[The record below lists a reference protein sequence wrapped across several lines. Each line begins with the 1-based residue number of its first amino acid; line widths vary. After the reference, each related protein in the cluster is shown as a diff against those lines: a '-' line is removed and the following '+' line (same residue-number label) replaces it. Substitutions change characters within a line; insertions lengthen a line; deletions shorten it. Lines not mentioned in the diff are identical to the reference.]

1 LRRSSRNLKKFSRGK
16 RPCGLPRQRI
26 LLRDSRY
33 EMIYHLLWYLRDW
46 LTHSMGFYAYGDVM
60 LRSVAA
66 VLTSFLI
73 ALLLGPRI
81 IRWLMRKKIGD
92 RPEFNH
98 TALNELTKTKA
109 NTPTMGG
116 LIMLLAILTA
126 TLLWAKLTNPFVQK
140 AIVVVIWF
148 GALGGVDDWLKL
160 TADARRRSRDGLKAW
175 EKLIFQ
181 IGGAV
186 LIASFLYNDFA
197 NITDGKLF
205 WVPFYKHGLPLANWM
220 FILIAIFYLTATSN
234 AVNLTDGM
242 DGLAAGCVAIASA
255 TLALLCYVAS
265 ETMTRTSQVTW
276 SSYLLLPAIPQ
287 AGELS
292 IFYSA
297 ILGSVLGFL
306 WYNCH
311 PAQTFM
317 GDVGS
322 LPLGA
327 AMGYGALV
335 TRNEILLL
343 VIGGVF
349 MLELTSVV
357 LQVGYFKYTGGKRI
371 FRCAPIH
378 HHFHL
383 AGWSE
388 PQVVVRFWLLAAAF
402 AALAL
407 ATLKIR

>member
-1 LRRSSRNLKKFSRGK
+1 
-16 RPCGLPRQRI
+16 
-26 LLRDSRY
+26 
-33 EMIYHLLWYLRDW
+33 MIYHLLRHFSDFFSETL
-46 LTHSMGFYAYGDVM
+46 HFYAYRYV
-60 LRSVAA
+60 LFRA
-66 VLTSFLI
+66 VLAILTSLVVSLLI
-73 ALLLGPRI
+73 GPHI

-92 RPEFNH
+92 RPEFH
-98 TALNELTKTKA
+98 HAALNELTKEKA

-116 LIMLLAILTA
+116 LIILFSATVT
-126 TLLWAKLTNPFVQK
+126 TLLWARLNNPFVQK
-140 AIVVVIWF
+140 ALFVLLWF
-148 GALGGVDDWLKL
+148 GVLGGIDDWLKL
-160 TADARRRSRDGLKAW
+160 TASSRQRGRDGLLAW

-181 IGGAV
+181 IAGAV
-186 LIASFLYNDFA
+186 LIASFLFFDFSDLA
-197 NITDGKLF
+197 DGKLF
-205 WVPFYKHGLPLANWM
+205 WLPFYKNGLPLANWT
-220 FILIAIFYLTATSN
+220 FILIAIFYISATSN
-234 AVNLTDGM
+234 AVNLADGM
-242 DGLAAGCVAIASA
+242 DGLAGGCVAMVSLVLVI
-255 TLALLCYVAS
+255 LCYVAS
-265 ETMTRTSQVTW
+265 ETMSRTTPVTW
-276 SSYLLLPAIPQ
+276 ASYLLLPHIPQ

-297 ILGSVLGFL
+297 ILGAVLGFL
-306 WYNCH
+306 WYNCY

-343 VIGGVF
+343 IIGGVF
-349 MLELTSVV
+349 VIELMSVV
-357 LQVGYFKYTGGKRI
+357 LQVGYFKYTGGKRL
-371 FRCAPIH
+371 FRCAPLH

-407 ATLKIR
+407 ATIKLR

>member
-1 LRRSSRNLKKFSRGK
+1 
-16 RPCGLPRQRI
+16 
-26 LLRDSRY
+26 
-33 EMIYHLLWYLRDW
+33 MIYHLLRHFSDFIAEAL
-46 LTHSMGFYAYGDVM
+46 HFYAYRYVM
-60 LRSVAA
+60 FRSVMAI
-66 VLTSFLI
+66 LTSLLI
-73 ALLLGPRI
+73 AILIGPKI
-81 IRWLMRKKIGD
+81 IRWLIRKKIGD
-92 RPEFNH
+92 RPEFYH
-98 TALNELTKTKA
+98 AALNELTKEKA

-116 LIMLLAILTA
+116 LIIIFSAVLS
-126 TLLWAKLTNPFVQK
+126 TLLWAKLNNPFVQK
-140 AIVVVIWF
+140 AIFVIAWF
-148 GALGGVDDWLKL
+148 SVLGGVDDWLKL
-160 TADARRRSRDGLKAW
+160 TAGTRHRSRDGLYPW

-181 IGGAV
+181 IAGAV
-186 LIASFLYNDFA
+186 LIASFLFFDFV
-197 NITDGKLF
+197 NIDDGRLF
-205 WVPFYKHGLPLANWM
+205 WLPFYKHGLSLANWT
-220 FILIAIFYLTATSN
+220 FVLIAIFYISATSN
-234 AVNLTDGM
+234 SVNLADGM
-242 DGLAAGCVAIASA
+242 DGLAAGLVGMVSLV
-255 TLALLCYVAS
+255 LAVLCYVAS
-265 ETMTRTSQVTW
+265 ETMSRTTPVTW
-276 SSYLLLPAIPQ
+276 ASYLLLPHIPQ

-297 ILGSVLGFL
+297 ILGAVLGFL
-306 WYNCH
+306 WFNCY

-349 MLELTSVV
+349 VVELLSVV
-357 LQVGYFKYTGGKRI
+357 MQVGYFKYTGGKRL
-371 FRCAPIH
+371 FRCAPLH

-388 PQVVVRFWLLAAAF
+388 PQVVVRFWLMAAAF

>member
-1 LRRSSRNLKKFSRGK
+1 
-16 RPCGLPRQRI
+16 
-26 LLRDSRY
+26 
-33 EMIYHLLWYLRDW
+33 MIYHLLWQLREVF
-46 LTHSMGFYAYGDVM
+46 THRIGFYAYQNVM
-60 LRSVAA
+60 FRSVAA
-66 VLTSFLI
+66 ILTSFLI

-92 RPEFNH
+92 RPEFYH
-98 TALNELTKTKA
+98 DDLNELTKDKA

-116 LIMLLAILTA
+116 LIIILAVFA
-126 TLLWAKLTNPFVQK
+126 GTLLWTKLNNPFVQK
-140 AIVVVIWF
+140 AIILMVWF
-148 GALGGVDDWLKL
+148 GGLGAADDWLKL
-160 TADARRRSRDGLKAW
+160 TAAARHRTREGLKPW

-181 IGGAV
+181 FGGAV
-186 LIASFLYNDFA
+186 LIASFLYADFI
-197 NITDGKLF
+197 NIPDGIRL
-205 WVPFYKHGLPLANWM
+205 WPPFYKTGIYLPHWV
-220 FILIAIFYLTATSN
+220 FVTIAILYISATSN

-242 DGLAAGCVAIASA
+242 DGLAAGCVGMVALV
-255 TLALLCYVAS
+255 LAVLCYVAS
-265 ETMTRTSQVTW
+265 EYMSRTSQVTW
-276 SSYLLLPAIPQ
+276 ASYLLLPHIPQ
-287 AGELS
+287 SGELC
-292 IFYSA
+292 IFYAS
-297 ILGSVLGFL
+297 ILGAVLGFL

-349 MLELTSVV
+349 VIEVTSVI
-357 LQVGYFKYTGGKRI
+357 LQVSYFKYTGGKRI

-383 AGWSE
+383 SGWSE
-388 PQVVVRFWLLAAAF
+388 PQTVVRFWLLAAAF
-402 AALAL
+402 AAIAL
-407 ATLKIR
+407 ATLKLR

>member
-1 LRRSSRNLKKFSRGK
+1 
-16 RPCGLPRQRI
+16 
-26 LLRDSRY
+26 
-33 EMIYHLLWYLRDW
+33 MIYHLLWHLREVF
-46 LTHSMGFYAYGDVM
+46 THRLGFYAYQDVM
-60 LRSVAA
+60 FRSVLAI
-66 VLTSFLI
+66 LTSFFI
-73 ALLLGPRI
+73 ALLLGPKI
-81 IRWLMRKKIGD
+81 IRFLVQKKIGD
-92 RPEFNH
+92 RPQFH
-98 TALNELTKTKA
+98 HAALNELTKEKA

-116 LIMLLAILTA
+116 LIIILAVLST
-126 TLLWAKLTNPFVQK
+126 TFLWAKLNNPFVQK
-140 AIVVVIWF
+140 AIVLVIWF
-148 GALGGVDDWLKL
+148 AALGGVDDWLKL
-160 TADARRRSRDGLKAW
+160 TSRIRHRSRDGLKPW

-181 IGGAV
+181 FGGAV
-186 LIASFLYNDFA
+186 LIASFLYADFA
-197 NITDGKLF
+197 NIKDGKLL
-205 WVPFYKHGLPLANWM
+205 WLPFYKHGLPLANWA
-220 FILIAIFYLTATSN
+220 FVLIAIFYISATSN

-242 DGLAAGCVAIASA
+242 DGLAAGCLGMVSLV
-255 TLALLCYVAS
+255 LAVLCYVAS
-265 ETMTRTSQVTW
+265 ETMTRTSPITW
-276 SSYLLLPAIPQ
+276 ASYLLLPAIPQ

-297 ILGSVLGFL
+297 ILGAVLGFL

-311 PAQTFM
+311 PAQAFM

-335 TRNEILLL
+335 SRNEILLL
-343 VIGGVF
+343 LIGGVF
-349 MLELTSVV
+349 VIELITVV
-357 LQVGYFKYTGGKRI
+357 LQIGYFRYTGGKRL
-371 FRCAPIH
+371 FKCAPIH

>member
-1 LRRSSRNLKKFSRGK
+1 
-16 RPCGLPRQRI
+16 
-26 LLRDSRY
+26 
-33 EMIYHLLWYLRDW
+33 MIYHLLYHLRDI
-46 LTHSMGFYAYGDVM
+46 LHHKLHFYAYQYVM
-60 LRSVAA
+60 FRSIMA
-66 VLTSFLI
+66 VLTSLLI
-73 ALLLGPRI
+73 AVLVGPRI

-92 RPEFNH
+92 RPEFH
-98 TALNELTKTKA
+98 HAALNELTKEKA

-116 LIMLLAILTA
+116 LIIIFAGLGTTI
-126 TLLWAKLTNPFVQK
+126 LWADLLNPFVQK
-140 AIVVVIWF
+140 AIIMVIWF
-148 GALGGVDDWLKL
+148 GLLGGVDDWLKL
-160 TADARRRSRDGLKAW
+160 TSDIRHRSRNGLKPW

-186 LIASFLYNDFA
+186 LIASFLFADFRD
-197 NITDGKLF
+197 IEDGRRF
-205 WVPFYKHGLPLANWM
+205 WLPFYKHGLQLANWT
-220 FILIAIFYLTATSN
+220 FVLIAIFYISATSN

-242 DGLAAGCVAIASA
+242 DGLAAGCVAMVSLV
-255 TLALLCYVAS
+255 LAVLCYVAS
-265 ETMTRTSQVTW
+265 EAMSRTPLVTW
-276 SSYLLLPAIPQ
+276 SSYLLLPHLPQ

-292 IFYSA
+292 IFYAA
-297 ILGSVLGFL
+297 ILGSLLGFL
-306 WYNCH
+306 WYNAH
-311 PAQTFM
+311 PAQAFM

-343 VIGGVF
+343 IIGGVF
-349 MLELTSVV
+349 VVELCSVV
-357 LQVGYFKYTGGKRI
+357 LQVGYFKYTGGKRL

-402 AALAL
+402 AAVAL
-407 ATLKIR
+407 ATLKLR

>member
-1 LRRSSRNLKKFSRGK
+1 
-16 RPCGLPRQRI
+16 
-26 LLRDSRY
+26 
-33 EMIYHLLWYLRDW
+33 MIYHLLWYLRSIF
-46 LTHSMGFYAYGDVM
+46 THQLGFYAYQDVM
-60 LRSVAA
+60 FRSIASL
-66 VLTSFLI
+66 LTSL
-73 ALLLGPRI
+73 AVAVLLGPRI

-92 RPEFNH
+92 RPEFH
-98 TALNELTKTKA
+98 HATLNDLTKEKA

-116 LIMLLAILTA
+116 LIIILAVLAGTA
-126 TLLWAKLTNPFVQK
+126 LWAKLNNPFVQK
-140 AIVVVIWF
+140 AIFLVIWF
-148 GALGGVDDWLKL
+148 GALGGIDDWLKL
-160 TADARRRSRDGLKAW
+160 TADARHRSRDGLKPW
-175 EKLIFQ
+175 EKLLFQ
-181 IGGAV
+181 FGGAV
-186 LIASFLYNDFA
+186 IIASFLYMDFT
-197 NITDGKLF
+197 NIEDGKKF
-205 WVPFYKHGLPLANWM
+205 WLPFYKHGLPLANWM
-220 FILIAIFYLTATSN
+220 FIIIAIFYMSATSN

-242 DGLAAGCVAIASA
+242 DGLAAGCTGMVSLV
-255 TLALLCYVAS
+255 LAVLCYVAS
-265 ETMTRTSQVTW
+265 ETMTRTGTVTW
-276 SSYLLLPAIPQ
+276 ASYLLLPAISQ

-292 IFYSA
+292 IFYTA
-297 ILGSVLGFL
+297 VLGAVLGFL

-311 PAQTFM
+311 PAQVFM

-343 VIGGVF
+343 IIGGVF
-349 MLELTSVV
+349 VIELVSVI
-357 LQVGYFKYTGGKRI
+357 LQVGYFKYSGGKRL

>member
-1 LRRSSRNLKKFSRGK
+1 MLYKLCNVLSDVFT
-16 RPCGLPRQRI
+16 
-26 LLRDSRY
+26 LLLGSYTYQDL
-33 EMIYHLLWYLRDW
+33 M
-46 LTHSMGFYAYGDVM
+46 F
-60 LRSVAA
+60 RSVAA
-66 VLTSFLI
+66 ILTSLVI
-73 ALLLGPRI
+73 ALLLGPKI

-92 RPEFNH
+92 RPEFH
-98 TALNELTKTKA
+98 HAALNELTREKA
-109 NTPTMGG
+109 NTPTIGG
-116 LIMLLAILTA
+116 LIIILSVLAG
-126 TLLWAKLTNPFVQK
+126 TLLWAKLNNPFVQK
-140 AIVVVIWF
+140 AIVLVIWF
-148 GALGGVDDWLKL
+148 SALGGVDDWLKL
-160 TADARRRSRDGLKAW
+160 TSYLKHRTRHGLRPW
-175 EKLIFQ
+175 EKFLFQ

-186 LIASFLYNDFA
+186 LIALFLFADFVD
-197 NITDGKLF
+197 IEDGKKF
-205 WVPFYKHGLPLANWM
+205 WLPFYKHGLPLNDWV
-220 FILIAIFYLTATSN
+220 FVLIAIFYISATSN

-242 DGLAAGCVAIASA
+242 DGLAAGCVGMVS
-255 TLALLCYVAS
+255 LVLVVRCYVAS
-265 ETMTRTSQVTW
+265 EFLARASLVTW

-287 AGELS
+287 AGELC

-297 ILGSVLGFL
+297 IFGAVLGFL

-311 PAQTFM
+311 PAQVFM

-349 MLELTSVV
+349 ILELISVI
-357 LQVGYFKYTGGKRI
+357 LQIVYFKYTGGKRL

-383 AGWSE
+383 IGWSE

-402 AALAL
+402 AAIAL

>member
-1 LRRSSRNLKKFSRGK
+1 
-16 RPCGLPRQRI
+16 
-26 LLRDSRY
+26 
-33 EMIYHLLWYLRDW
+33 MIYYLLWHLRAGER
-46 LTHSMGFYAYGDVM
+46 LGFYAYQNVVF
-60 LRSVAA
+60 RSVSAA
-66 VLTSFLI
+66 LTSLLI
-73 ALLLGPRI
+73 ALLIGPKI

-92 RPEFNH
+92 RPEFH
-98 TALNELTKTKA
+98 HATLNELTKEKA

-116 LIMLLAILTA
+116 LIIIFSVIAS
-126 TLLWAKLTNPFVQK
+126 TLLWAKLYNPDEKSYNPFVQK
-140 AIVVVIWF
+140 AIFLVIWF

-160 TADARRRSRDGLKAW
+160 TSIRRFASQKRSREGLKVW

-186 LIASFLYNDFA
+186 LIASFLYADFV
-197 NITDGKLF
+197 NIEDAKLF
-205 WVPFYKHGLPLANWM
+205 WLPFYKHGLPLANWM
-220 FILIAIFYLTATSN
+220 FILIAIFYLSATSN
-234 AVNLTDGM
+234 AVNLADGM
-242 DGLAAGCVAIASA
+242 DGLAAGCVGMVALV
-255 TLALLCYVAS
+255 LALLCYVAS
-265 ETMTRTSQVTW
+265 ETMARATPVTW
-276 SSYLLLPAIPQ
+276 ASYLLLPAIPQ

-297 ILGSVLGFL
+297 ILGAVLGFL
-306 WYNCH
+306 WFNCH

-343 VIGGVF
+343 IIGGVF
-349 MLELTSVV
+349 VVELVSVV
-357 LQVGYFKYTGGKRI
+357 LQVGYFRYTGGKRI
-371 FRCAPIH
+371 FKCAPIH

-383 AGWSE
+383 IGWSE

>member
-1 LRRSSRNLKKFSRGK
+1 
-16 RPCGLPRQRI
+16 
-26 LLRDSRY
+26 
-33 EMIYHLLWYLRDW
+33 MIYHLLWYLRAG
-46 LTHSMGFYAYGDVM
+46 TRFGFYAYQNVVF
-60 LRSVAA
+60 RSVSAT
-66 VLTSFLI
+66 LTSFLI
-73 ALLLGPRI
+73 AILIGPKI

-92 RPEFNH
+92 RPEFH
-98 TALNELTKTKA
+98 HATLNELTKEKA

-116 LIMLLAILTA
+116 LIILISVIAT
-126 TLLWAKLTNPFVQK
+126 TLLWARFYDHEDHIRNPFIPK
-140 AIVVVIWF
+140 AIFVMIWF

-160 TADARRRSRDGLKAW
+160 TAKSRHRSRDGLQVW

-186 LIASFLYNDFA
+186 LIALYLYRDFA
-197 NITDGKLF
+197 NLEDAKLF
-205 WVPFYKHGLPLANWM
+205 WLWLPFWRDPIPLALGTWM
-220 FILIAIFYLTATSN
+220 FILVAIFYLSATSN
-234 AVNLTDGM
+234 AVNLADGM
-242 DGLAAGCVAIASA
+242 DGLAAGCVAMVSIV
-255 TLALLCYVAS
+255 LALLCYVAS
-265 ETMTRTSQVTW
+265 ETMGETTPITW
-276 SSYLLLPAIPQ
+276 SSYLLLPHIPQ

-292 IFYSA
+292 IFFSA
-297 ILGSVLGFL
+297 IFGAVLGFL
-306 WYNCH
+306 WFNCH

-349 MLELTSVV
+349 VIELCSVV
-357 LQVGYFKYTGGKRI
+357 LQIGYFKYTGGKRL

-383 AGWSE
+383 IGWSE
-388 PQVVVRFWLLAAAF
+388 PQVVVRFWLVAVAF

>member
-1 LRRSSRNLKKFSRGK
+1 
-16 RPCGLPRQRI
+16 
-26 LLRDSRY
+26 
-33 EMIYHLLWYLRDW
+33 MIYHLLWYLREIF
-46 LTHSMGFYAYGDVM
+46 THRLGFYAYQNVAF
-60 LRSVAA
+60 RSVAA
-66 VLTSFLI
+66 LLTSLVI
-73 ALLLGPRI
+73 ALVIGPKI

-92 RPEFNH
+92 RPEFH
-98 TALNELTKTKA
+98 HATLNELTKEKA

-116 LIMLLAILTA
+116 LIIILATVST
-126 TLLWAKLTNPFVQK
+126 TLLWAKLNNPFIQK
-140 AIVVVIWF
+140 AIVLIIWF
-148 GALGGVDDWLKL
+148 AALGAADDWLKL
-160 TADARRRSRDGLKAW
+160 TAGARQRSRNGLKPW

-186 LIASFLYNDFA
+186 LIASFLYADFV
-197 NITDGKLF
+197 NIDDAKLF
-205 WVPFYKHGLPLANWM
+205 WLPFYKHGFPLANWM
-220 FILIAIFYLTATSN
+220 FILIAIFYLSATSN
-234 AVNLTDGM
+234 AVNLADGM
-242 DGLAAGCVAIASA
+242 DGLAAGCVGMVALV
-255 TLALLCYVAS
+255 LALLCYVAS
-265 ETMTRTSQVTW
+265 ETMVRATPVTW
-276 SSYLLLPAIPQ
+276 ASYLLLPAIPQ

-292 IFYSA
+292 IFFSA
-297 ILGSVLGFL
+297 ILGAVLGFL
-306 WYNCH
+306 WFNCH

-349 MLELTSVV
+349 VIELLSVV
-357 LQVGYFKYTGGKRI
+357 LQVGYFKYTGGKRL

-383 AGWSE
+383 IGWSE
-388 PQVVVRFWLLAAAF
+388 PQVVVRFWLLSAAF

>member
-1 LRRSSRNLKKFSRGK
+1 
-16 RPCGLPRQRI
+16 
-26 LLRDSRY
+26 
-33 EMIYHLLWYLRDW
+33 MIYHLLWHLRDVF
-46 LTHSMGFYAYGDVM
+46 THRLHFYAYQDVM
-60 LRSVAA
+60 FRSVAA
-66 VLTSFLI
+66 VLTAFLI
-73 ALLLGPRI
+73 AILLGPRI

-92 RPEFNH
+92 RPQFH
-98 TALNELTKTKA
+98 HAALNELTREKA

-116 LIMLLAILTA
+116 LIIILAVLA
-126 TLLWAKLTNPFVQK
+126 GTLLWAKLNNPFVQK
-140 AIVVVIWF
+140 AIILVIWF
-148 GALGGVDDWLKL
+148 GTLGGVDDWLKL
-160 TADARRRSRDGLKAW
+160 TSTIAHRGRDGLKPW

-186 LIASFLYNDFA
+186 LIASFLYTDFA
-197 NITDGKLF
+197 NIPDGKLL
-205 WVPFYKHGLPLANWM
+205 WLPFYKYGLPLANPV
-220 FILIAIFYLTATSN
+220 FILIAIIYLSATSN

-242 DGLAAGCVAIASA
+242 DGLAAGCTGIVSFV
-255 TLALLCYVAS
+255 LVVLCYVAS
-265 ETMTRTSQVTW
+265 EAMTRTSPVTW
-276 SSYLLLPAIPQ
+276 ASYLLLPHIPQ

-297 ILGSVLGFL
+297 IVGAVLGFL

-322 LPLGA
+322 LPMGA

-343 VIGGVF
+343 IIGGVF
-349 MLELTSVV
+349 VLELVSVV
-357 LQVGYFKYTGGKRI
+357 MQVGYFKYTGGKRL

-402 AALAL
+402 AAVAL

>member
-1 LRRSSRNLKKFSRGK
+1 
-16 RPCGLPRQRI
+16 
-26 LLRDSRY
+26 
-33 EMIYHLLWYLRDW
+33 MIYHLLWYLRDVF
-46 LTHSMGFYAYGDVM
+46 THQLGFYAYQNVVF
-60 LRSVAA
+60 RSVSAI
-66 VLTSFLI
+66 LTSLLI
-73 ALLLGPRI
+73 ALIIGPKI

-92 RPEFNH
+92 RPEFH
-98 TALNELTKTKA
+98 HATLNELTKEKA

-116 LIMLLAILTA
+116 LIIILSVVST
-126 TLLWAKLTNPFVQK
+126 TLLWAKLNNPFVQK
-140 AIVVVIWF
+140 AIVLVIWF

-160 TADARRRSRDGLKAW
+160 TVDVRHRTRNGLKPW

-186 LIASFLYNDFA
+186 LIASFLYADFV
-197 NITDGKLF
+197 NIDDAKLF
-205 WVPFYKHGLPLANWM
+205 WLPFYKHGLPLANWM
-220 FILIAIFYLTATSN
+220 FILVAIFYLSATSN

-242 DGLAAGCVAIASA
+242 DGLASGCVGMVALV
-255 TLALLCYVAS
+255 LALLCFVAS
-265 ETMTRTSQVTW
+265 ETMSRTTPVTW
-276 SSYLLLPAIPQ
+276 ASYLLLPAIPQ

-297 ILGSVLGFL
+297 ILGAVLGFL
-306 WYNCH
+306 WFNCH

-343 VIGGVF
+343 IIGGVF
-349 MLELTSVV
+349 VIELLSVV
-357 LQVGYFKYTGGKRI
+357 LQVGYFRYTGGKRL

-383 AGWSE
+383 VGWSE

>member
-1 LRRSSRNLKKFSRGK
+1 
-16 RPCGLPRQRI
+16 
-26 LLRDSRY
+26 
-33 EMIYHLLWYLRDW
+33 MIYHLLYNLRDIF
-46 LTHSMGFYAYGDVM
+46 THRVGFYAYQDIAF
-60 LRSVAA
+60 RSVSAT
-66 VLTSFLI
+66 LTSLLI
-73 ALLLGPRI
+73 ALLIGPRI

-92 RPEFNH
+92 RPEFYH
-98 TALNELTKTKA
+98 AALNELTKEKA

-116 LIMLLAILTA
+116 LIIIFSVVAT
-126 TLLWAKLTNPFVQK
+126 TLLWANLNNPFVRK
-140 AIVVVIWF
+140 ALFLTVWF
-148 GALGGVDDWLKL
+148 AALGGVDDWLKL
-160 TADARRRSRDGLKAW
+160 TSGIRHRTREGLKAW

-181 IGGAV
+181 VAGAV
-186 LIASFLYNDFA
+186 LIALFLYRDFA
-197 NITDGKLF
+197 NIDDGKLF
-205 WVPFYKHGLPLANWM
+205 WLPFYKHGLPLATWT
-220 FILIAIFYLTATSN
+220 FVLIAVLYMSATSN
-234 AVNLTDGM
+234 AVNLADGM
-242 DGLAAGCVAIASA
+242 DGLAAGCVAMVSMV
-255 TLALLCYVAS
+255 LALLCYVAS
-265 ETMTRTSQVTW
+265 EKMSRTTEPTW
-276 SSYLLLPAIPQ
+276 SMYLLLPHIPG

-292 IFYSA
+292 VFFSA
-297 ILGSVLGFL
+297 ILGAVLGFL
-306 WYNCH
+306 WFNCH

-343 VIGGVF
+343 IVGGVF
-349 MLELTSVV
+349 VVELCSVV
-357 LQVGYFKYTGGKRI
+357 LQVTYFRYTGGKRL

-383 AGWSE
+383 IGWSE

>member
-1 LRRSSRNLKKFSRGK
+1 
-16 RPCGLPRQRI
+16 
-26 LLRDSRY
+26 
-33 EMIYHLLWYLRDW
+33 MIYHFIQHFSDFFTDKL
-46 LTHSMGFYAYGDVM
+46 HFYAYRYVM
-60 LRSVAA
+60 FRSVMAT
-66 VLTSFLI
+66 LTSLLI
-73 ALLLGPRI
+73 ALLIGPRI

-92 RPEFNH
+92 RPEFH
-98 TALNELTKTKA
+98 HAALNELTKEKA

-116 LIMLLAILTA
+116 LIIILSSLIG
-126 TLLWAKLTNPFVQK
+126 TLLWAKLNNPFVQK
-140 AIVVVIWF
+140 AVFVVIWF

-160 TADARRRSRDGLKAW
+160 TAGSSRRNRSGLFVW

-181 IGGAV
+181 IAGAV
-186 LIASFLYNDFA
+186 LIASFLFFDFA
-197 NITDGKLF
+197 HTADGKLF
-205 WVPFYKHGLPLANWM
+205 WLPFYKYGLPLANWT
-220 FILIAIFYLTATSN
+220 FILIAIFYLSATSN
-234 AVNLTDGM
+234 AVNLADGM
-242 DGLAAGCVAIASA
+242 DGLAAGCVGMVSFVLIV
-255 TLALLCYVAS
+255 LCYVAS
-265 ETMTRTSQVTW
+265 ETMTRTTPVTW
-276 SSYLLLPAIPQ
+276 ASYLLLPHIPK

-292 IFYSA
+292 IFYAA
-297 ILGSVLGFL
+297 ILGAVLGFL
-306 WYNCH
+306 WFNCY

-343 VIGGVF
+343 IIGGVF
-349 MLELTSVV
+349 VIELFSVV
-357 LQVGYFKYTGGKRI
+357 LQIGYFKYTGGKRL
-371 FRCAPIH
+371 FRCAPLH